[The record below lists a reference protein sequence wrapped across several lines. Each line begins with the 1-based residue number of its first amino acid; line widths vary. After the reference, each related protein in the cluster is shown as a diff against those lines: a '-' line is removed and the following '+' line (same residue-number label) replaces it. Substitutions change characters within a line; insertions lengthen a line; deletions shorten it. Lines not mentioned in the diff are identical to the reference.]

1 MGLNS
6 FGTALRSWIKG
17 VIQPT
22 LFTHMEECSRTTYTE
37 QEKKLLAILEAV
49 GIEQYVTH
57 RRDNQW
63 LGRPLKEREAMARA
77 FLSKLIMKFR
87 DTKQLRLNLL
97 SNQNL
102 RMICGFDSLN
112 SVPSESSFSRA
123 FKEFATASLGEF
135 VHKAMVAKHLGS
147 QLLGH
152 VSHDSTVIKAREKPV
167 KRPKKIKLPKKR
179 GRRKK
184 GEEAP
189 PVEPKRLDIQKGQ
202 TPEEILA
209 ALPKECDRSGKKGS
223 KGDTE
228 YWRGYKFHCAVND
241 NGFPVVGA
249 ATSASLHDSQAMMYT
264 MKEAS
269 NRVSYLYDLAD
280 AAYDAHQIKEQSKE
294 LGHVPVI
301 DPNHRGGKDAIPMA
315 PHEKERYKERTVV
328 ERFFSRLKDE
338 FGGDHI
344 MVRGHAKVSL
354 HLMFG
359 AIAIFADQLL
369 RWSMIEAV

>member
-6 FGTALRSWIKG
+6 LGTALYSWVKG
-17 VIQPT
+17 VIQPS
-22 LFTHMEECSRTTYTE
+22 LFTHMEECSQAKYTD

-49 GIEQYVTH
+49 GVEKYVIR

-63 LGRPLKEREAMARA
+63 LGRPLKEREAVARA
-77 FLSKLIMKFR
+77 FLAKSIMKYR

-102 RMICGFDSLN
+102 RMICGFDSSN

-123 FKEFATASLGEF
+123 FKEFATTNLGEV
-135 VHKAMVAKHLGS
+135 VHKAMVEQHLGS

-152 VSHDSTVIKAREKPV
+152 VSHDSTAIKAREKPV
-167 KRPKKIKLPKKR
+167 KRLKKVKLPKKR

-184 GEEAP
+184 GEEVP
-189 PVEPKRLDIQKGQ
+189 PVEPKRLDIQRNQ

-241 NGFPVVGA
+241 NGFPIVGA
-249 ATSASLHDSQAMMYT
+249 TTSASLHDSQAMMYT

-269 NRVSYLYDLAD
+269 SRVSYLYDLAD
-280 AAYDAHQIKEQSKE
+280 AAYDAHQLKEQSRE
-294 LGHVPVI
+294 LCHIPII
-301 DPNHRGGKDAIPMA
+301 DPNHRGGKNTVPMA
-315 PHEKERYKERTVV
+315 PHEKERYKERTAV

-344 MVRGHAKVSL
+344 MVKGHAKISL

-359 AIAIFADQLL
+359 TIAIFADQLIRL
-369 RWSMIEAV
+369 ALIE

>member
-1 MGLNS
+1 M
-6 FGTALRSWIKG
+6 
-17 VIQPT
+17 QPS
-22 LFTHMEECSRTTYTE
+22 LFTHMEECSQTIYSE
-37 QEKKLLAILEAV
+37 QEKKLLAILEVV
-49 GIEQYVTH
+49 GVEQYVTR

-63 LGRPLKEREAMARA
+63 LGRPLKEREAVARA
-77 FLSKLIMKFR
+77 FLAKLIMKFR
-87 DTKQLRLNLL
+87 DNKQLRSNLL

-102 RMICGFDSLN
+102 RMICGFGSLN

-123 FKEFATASLGEF
+123 FKEFATANLGEV
-135 VHKAMVAKHLGS
+135 VHKAMVEKHIGS

-152 VSHDSTVIKAREKPV
+152 VSHDSTAIKAREKPV
-167 KRPKKIKLPKKR
+167 KRPKNIKVSKKR

-184 GEEAP
+184 GEDAP
-189 PVEPKRLDIQKGQ
+189 LVEPKRLDIQRNQ
-202 TPEEILA
+202 APEEILA

-228 YWRGYKFHCAVND
+228 FWRGYKFHCAVND

-249 ATSASLHDSQAMMYT
+249 TTSASLHDSQAMIYT

-269 NRVSYLYDLAD
+269 RRVFYLYDLAD

-294 LGHVPVI
+294 LGHVPII
-301 DPNHRGGKDAIPMA
+301 DPNHRGGKDAVPLA
-315 PHEKERYKERTVV
+315 PHEKERYKERTAV

-338 FGGDHI
+338 FGGNHI
-344 MVRGHAKVSL
+344 TVRGNAKVSL

-359 AIAIFADQLL
+359 AIAIFADQLIRL
-369 RWSMIEAV
+369 AMIETV